1 MIRLLLCL
9 SLLVLTPHA
18 TANSLFVPN
27 VQVDVEPGSV
37 EGRWAV
43 AANVADDTIGTVL
56 VQVRGEAGVGIPLEA
71 SGPAA
76 LPGHT
81 YRFSLTVQPE
91 SRSASWQL
99 IVADQGR
106 TVLAIRSST
115 ALERPRELR

>member
-1 MIRLLLCL
+1 MFRVLLCL
-9 SLLVLTPHA
+9 ALLVLSPYA
-18 TANSLFVPN
+18 TATNAFVPN

-43 AANVADDTIGTVL
+43 AASVADDIVGTVL
-56 VQVRGEAGVGIPLEA
+56 VQVRGEAGVGVPLEA

-91 SRSASWQL
+91 SRSASWL
-99 IVADQGR
+99 LVVSDQGR
-106 TVLAIRSST
+106 TVLAVRSST
-115 ALERPRELR
+115 ALERPR